1 MPPPP
6 LLITPLDAAPAALG
20 GGDAK
25 DVMAAGGGM
34 DCNWIVLG
42 AGAIV
47 LGAWLTEELGWGMRD
62 VSMEEEEEGVWPSRG
77 NMRRTWCVGERGRGG
92 GGWRGAGGS

>member
-1 MPPPP
+1 
-6 LLITPLDAAPAALG
+6 
-20 GGDAK
+20 
-25 DVMAAGGGM
+25 M

-92 GGWRGAGGS
+92 VGGGGGGEGGGEEEEGGGELRGKVSGKRVEMANSVTSE